1 MPIQNAYT
9 YFFKVRYV
17 LPFLVSLSSPTYMN
31 FPLPRITRISSGF
44 KCMLLFSMHWPLT
57 YIFLEENNSPEL
69 LLDSFVEKL
78 RLYVCPQ
85 AQALKLVLHV
95 CRRNNAYECGVRCQG
110 GHIYNQKCVKYRIR
124 RHRFPL

>member
-1 MPIQNAYT
+1 MTIQNAYT

-17 LPFLVSLSSPTYMN
+17 LPFLVSHSSPTYMN

-69 LLDSFVEKL
+69 LLDSFVIEATTASIRGEAAIIRMSSSSGYK
-78 RLYVCPQ
+78 
-85 AQALKLVLHV
+85 A
-95 CRRNNAYECGVRCQG
+95 GTS
-110 GHIYNQKCVKYRIR
+110 CVQTEQRI
-124 RHRFPL
+124 